1 MRVPARDAAPTPPR
15 ASTAARREAEQ
26 KRDALANGGEHYLIT
41 RVRESLHPNGFSYV
55 LPSSS
60 YTHSPTDAQLAA
72 AANWRLVGDPKGI
85 AMARIITN
93 G

>member
-1 MRVPARDAAPTPPR
+1 MNC
-15 ASTAARREAEQ
+15 
-26 KRDALANGGEHYLIT
+26 KRDALVNGGEDYLIT
-41 RVRESLHPNGFSYV
+41 RMRETLHPNGFSFV